1 MKYAMI
7 KVYKVLGLLQQN
19 SPKVLNEIKDKYVKI
34 NNLNVKEINELL
46 VTRLELKEVK
56 EYVKADAIRNYL

>member
-1 MKYAMI
+1 MI